1 MDLLSS
7 EVTNQDV
14 IELDQCV
21 FHSWSVQESAT
32 PLAIAGGQ
40 GCTLWDFDGK
50 KYLDFSSQLVNTN
63 IGHQHPKVI
72 AALKAQ
78 ADTLATIAP
87 AMANLARGMAAKR
100 ILAQAPSGFQK
111 VFFTNAGADANEN
124 AIRMARQFTGR
135 DKVLSAYRSYHGNT
149 GAAIAATGDFR
160 RIPNE
165 YSRGHVHFFNPYL
178 YRTEF
183 DAKTESEECTRAL
196 AHLKRVIEC
205 EGPNSIAAI
214 LLETIPGTAGFLLPP
229 EGYLQGVRE
238 IATQYGI
245 QLILDEVMVGFGR
258 TGKWFAFEH
267 FNVIPDLVTFAKG
280 VNSGYVP
287 AGGVIV
293 SQAICEFFKHEC
305 FMGGLTYSGHPL
317 AMSAIV
323 ATIDAME
330 EEGIVHYADQIGH
343 TLLGPSLIAL
353 MEHRS
358 VIGNIRGKGMFWAL
372 ELVEDRASK
381 QPLSNQKMA
390 QIKQKLTER
399 GLLTFIV
406 NNRIHVTPPLIIQPN
421 EIKHGVA
428 IIDQV
433 LAELDG

>member
-7 EVTNQDV
+7 EITNQDV
-14 IELDQCV
+14 IELDKNV
-21 FHSWSVQESAT
+21 FHSWSVQESVT
-32 PLAIAGGQ
+32 PIAIANGQ
-40 GCTLWDFDGK
+40 GCTMWDFDGK
-50 KYLDFSSQLVNTN
+50 EYLDFSSQLVNTN

-72 AALKAQ
+72 EALKAQ

-87 AMANLARGMAAKR
+87 ATANLTRGMAAKR
-100 ILAQAPSGFQK
+100 ILERAPTSFKK

-149 GAAIAATGDFR
+149 GSAIAATGDFR
-160 RIPNE
+160 RVPNE

-183 DAKTESEECTRAL
+183 NSTSEQEECERAL

-214 LLETIPGTAGFLLPP
+214 ILETIPGTAGFLLPP
-229 EGYLQGVRE
+229 EGYLQGVRD
-238 IATQYGI
+238 IATQHGI
-245 QLILDEVMVGFGR
+245 QLIFDEVMVGFGR

-267 FNVIPDLVTFAKG
+267 FNVTPDLVTFAKG

-287 AGGVIV
+287 VGGVMV
-293 SQAICEFFKHEC
+293 SEAICEFFKSEF

-317 AMSAIV
+317 AMSTIV
-323 ATIDAME
+323 AAIDAME
-330 EEGIVHYADQIGH
+330 EEGIIHYADEIGNS
-343 TLLGPSLIAL
+343 LLGPSLMAL
-353 MEHRS
+353 YDQRS
-358 VIGNIRGKGMFWAL
+358 VIGNIRGKGMFWAV
-372 ELVEDRASK
+372 ELVEDKSTK
-381 QPLSNQKMA
+381 EPLSNAKMGL
-390 QIKQKLTER
+390 IKQKLTER

-406 NNRIHVTPPLIIQPN
+406 NNRIHVTPPLIIKPN

-428 IIDQV
+428 IIDEV
-433 LAELDG
+433 LAEFD

>member
-7 EVTNQDV
+7 EITNQDV
-14 IELDQCV
+14 IELDKHV

-32 PLAIAGGQ
+32 PIAIANGQ
-40 GCTLWDFDGK
+40 GCTMWDFDGK
-50 KYLDFSSQLVNTN
+50 EYLDFSSQLVNTN

-72 AALKAQ
+72 EALKNQ

-87 AMANLARGMAAKR
+87 ATANFTRGMAAKR
-100 ILAQAPSGFQK
+100 ILERAPASFKK

-149 GAAIAATGDFR
+149 GSAIAATGDFR
-160 RIPNE
+160 RVPNE

-183 DAKTESEECTRAL
+183 NSTSEQEECERAL

-214 LLETIPGTAGFLLPP
+214 ILETIPGTAGFLLPP
-229 EGYLQGVRE
+229 EGYLQGVRD
-238 IATQYGI
+238 IATQHGI
-245 QLILDEVMVGFGR
+245 QLIFDEVMVGFGR

-267 FNVIPDLVTFAKG
+267 FNVTPDLVTFAKG

-287 AGGVIV
+287 VGGVMV
-293 SQAICEFFKHEC
+293 SEAICEFFKSEF

-317 AMSAIV
+317 AMSTIV
-323 ATIDAME
+323 AAIDAME
-330 EEGIVHYADQIGH
+330 EEGIIHYADEIGNS
-343 TLLGPSLIAL
+343 LLGPSLMAL
-353 MEHRS
+353 YDQRS
-358 VIGNIRGKGMFWAL
+358 VIGNIRGKGMFWAV
-372 ELVEDRASK
+372 ELVEDKSTK
-381 QPLSNQKMA
+381 EPLCNAKMGL
-390 QIKQKLTER
+390 IKQKLTER

-406 NNRIHVTPPLIIQPN
+406 NNRIHVTPPLIIKPN

-428 IIDQV
+428 IIDEV
-433 LAELDG
+433 LAEFD

>member
-7 EVTNQDV
+7 EITNQDV
-14 IELDQCV
+14 IELDKNV
-21 FHSWSVQESAT
+21 FHSWSIQESAT
-32 PLAIAGGQ
+32 PIAIASGQ
-40 GCTLWDFDGK
+40 GCTMWDFDGK
-50 KYLDFSSQLVNTN
+50 EYLDFSSQLVNTN

-72 AALKAQ
+72 EALKNQ

-87 AMANLARGMAAKR
+87 ATANYTRGIAAKR
-100 ILAQAPSGFQK
+100 ILERAPACFKK

-149 GAAIAATGDFR
+149 GSAIAATGDFR
-160 RIPNE
+160 RVPNE

-183 DAKTESEECTRAL
+183 NSTSEHEECERAL

-214 LLETIPGTAGFLLPP
+214 ILETIPGTAGFLLPP
-229 EGYLQGVRE
+229 EGYLQGVRD
-238 IATQYGI
+238 IATQHGI
-245 QLILDEVMVGFGR
+245 QLIFDEVMVGFGR

-267 FNVIPDLVTFAKG
+267 FNVTPDLVTFAKG

-287 AGGVIV
+287 VGGVIV
-293 SQAICEFFKHEC
+293 GEAICDFFKSEL

-317 AMSAIV
+317 AMSTIV
-323 ATIDAME
+323 AAIDAME
-330 EEGIVHYADQIGH
+330 EEGIIHYADEIGNS
-343 TLLGPSLIAL
+343 LLGPSLMAL
-353 MEHRS
+353 YDQRS
-358 VIGNIRGKGMFWAL
+358 VIGNIRGKGMFWAV
-372 ELVEDRASK
+372 ELVEDKSTK
-381 QPLSNQKMA
+381 EPLSNAKMGL
-390 QIKQKLTER
+390 IKQKLTER

-406 NNRIHVTPPLIIQPN
+406 NNRIHVTPPLIIKPN
-421 EIKHGVA
+421 EIKHGVS
-428 IIDQV
+428 IIDEV
-433 LAELDG
+433 LAEFD

>member
-7 EVTNQDV
+7 EITNQDV
-14 IELDQCV
+14 IELDKNV

-32 PLAIAGGQ
+32 PVAIAKGQ
-40 GCTLWDFDGK
+40 GCTMWDFDGK
-50 KYLDFSSQLVNTN
+50 EYLDFSSQLVNTN

-72 AALKAQ
+72 EALKAQ

-87 AMANLARGMAAKR
+87 ATANLTRGSAAKR
-100 ILAQAPSGFQK
+100 ILDRAPTSFKK

-160 RIPNE
+160 RVPNE

-183 DAKTESEECTRAL
+183 NATSEKEECERAL

-205 EGPNSIAAI
+205 EGPSSIAAI

-229 EGYLQGVRE
+229 EGYLQGVRD
-238 IATQYGI
+238 IATEHGI
-245 QLILDEVMVGFGR
+245 KLIFDEVMVGFGR

-267 FNVIPDLVTFAKG
+267 FNVTPDLVTFAKG

-287 AGGVIV
+287 VGGVIV
-293 SQAICEFFKHEC
+293 SDEICEFFKSEF

-317 AMSAIV
+317 AMSTIV
-323 ATIDAME
+323 AAIDAME
-330 EEGIVHYADQIGH
+330 EEGIIHYADEIGNS
-343 TLLGPSLIAL
+343 LLGPSLITL
-353 MEHRS
+353 MEKRNI
-358 VIGNIRGKGMFWAL
+358 IGDIRGKGMFWAV
-372 ELVEDRASK
+372 ELVEDRVTK
-381 QPLSNQKMA
+381 EPLSNAKMG
-390 QIKQKLTER
+390 QIKQKLTEK

-406 NNRIHVTPPLIIQPN
+406 NNRIHVTPPLIIKPN

-428 IIDQV
+428 IIDEV
-433 LAELDG
+433 LAHFD

>member
-7 EVTNQDV
+7 EITNQDV
-14 IELDQCV
+14 IELDKNV

-32 PLAIAGGQ
+32 PIAIARGQ
-40 GCTLWDFDGK
+40 GCTMWDFDGK
-50 KYLDFSSQLVNTN
+50 EYLDFSSQLVNTN

-72 AALKAQ
+72 EALKAQ

-87 AMANLARGMAAKR
+87 ATANLTRGTAAKR
-100 ILAQAPSGFQK
+100 ILDRAPSNFKK

-149 GAAIAATGDFR
+149 GSAIAATGDFR
-160 RIPNE
+160 RVPNE

-183 DAKTESEECTRAL
+183 NATSEKEECERAL
-196 AHLKRVIEC
+196 AHLERVIEC
-205 EGPNSIAAI
+205 EGPGSIAAI

-229 EGYLQGVRE
+229 EGYLQGVRDL
-238 IATQYGI
+238 ATKHGI
-245 QLILDEVMVGFGR
+245 QLIFDEVMVGFGR

-267 FNVIPDLVTFAKG
+267 FNVTPDLVTFAKG

-287 AGGVIV
+287 VGGVIV
-293 SQAICEFFKHEC
+293 SEDICEFFKSEF

-317 AMSAIV
+317 AMSTIV
-323 ATIDAME
+323 AAMDAME
-330 EEGIVHYADQIGH
+330 EEGIIHYADEIGNS
-343 TLLGPSLIAL
+343 LLGPSLIAL
-353 MEHRS
+353 MEKRS
-358 VIGNIRGKGMFWAL
+358 VIGNIRGKGMFWAV
-372 ELVEDRASK
+372 ELVEDRVTK
-381 QPLSNQKMA
+381 EPISNAKMG
-390 QIKQKLTER
+390 QIKQKFTEQ

-406 NNRIHVTPPLIIQPN
+406 NNRIHVTPPLIIKPN

-428 IIDQV
+428 IIDEV
-433 LAELDG
+433 LSQFD

>member
-7 EVTNQDV
+7 EITNQDV
-14 IELDQCV
+14 IELDKHV

-32 PLAIAGGQ
+32 PIAIANGQ
-40 GCTLWDFDGK
+40 GCTMWDFDGK
-50 KYLDFSSQLVNTN
+50 EYLDFSSQLVNTN

-72 AALKAQ
+72 EALKNQ

-87 AMANLARGMAAKR
+87 ATANFTRGMAAKR
-100 ILAQAPSGFQK
+100 ILERAPDSFKK

-149 GAAIAATGDFR
+149 GSAIAATGDFR
-160 RIPNE
+160 RVPNE

-183 DAKTESEECTRAL
+183 NSTSEQEECERAL

-214 LLETIPGTAGFLLPP
+214 ILETIPGTAGFLLPP
-229 EGYLQGVRE
+229 EGYLQGVRD
-238 IATQYGI
+238 IATQHGI
-245 QLILDEVMVGFGR
+245 QLIFDEVMVGFGR

-267 FNVIPDLVTFAKG
+267 FNVTPDLVTFAKG

-287 AGGVIV
+287 VGGVMV
-293 SQAICEFFKHEC
+293 SEAICEFFKSEF

-317 AMSAIV
+317 AMSTIV
-323 ATIDAME
+323 AAIDAME
-330 EEGIVHYADQIGH
+330 EEGIIHYADEIGNS
-343 TLLGPSLIAL
+343 LLGPSLMAL
-353 MEHRS
+353 YDQRS
-358 VIGNIRGKGMFWAL
+358 VIGNIRGKGMFWAV
-372 ELVEDRASK
+372 ELVEDRSTK
-381 QPLSNQKMA
+381 EPLSNTKMGL
-390 QIKQKLTER
+390 IKQKLTER

-406 NNRIHVTPPLIIQPN
+406 NNRIHVTPPLIIKPN

-428 IIDQV
+428 IIDEV
-433 LAELDG
+433 LAEFD

>member
-7 EVTNQDV
+7 EITNQDV
-14 IELDQCV
+14 IELDKHV

-32 PLAIAGGQ
+32 PIAIANGQ
-40 GCTLWDFDGK
+40 GCTMWDFDGK
-50 KYLDFSSQLVNTN
+50 EYLDFSSQLVNTN

-72 AALKAQ
+72 EALKNQ

-87 AMANLARGMAAKR
+87 ATANFTRGMAAKR
-100 ILAQAPSGFQK
+100 ILERAPASFKK

-149 GAAIAATGDFR
+149 GSAIAATGDFR
-160 RIPNE
+160 RVPNE

-183 DAKTESEECTRAL
+183 NSTSEQEECERAL
-196 AHLKRVIEC
+196 AHLKRVVEC

-214 LLETIPGTAGFLLPP
+214 ILETIPGTAGFLLPP
-229 EGYLQGVRE
+229 EGYLQGVRD
-238 IATQYGI
+238 IATQHGI
-245 QLILDEVMVGFGR
+245 QLIFDEVMVGFGR

-267 FNVIPDLVTFAKG
+267 FNVTPDLVTFAKG

-287 AGGVIV
+287 VGGVMV
-293 SQAICEFFKHEC
+293 SEAICEFFKSEF

-317 AMSAIV
+317 AMSTIV
-323 ATIDAME
+323 AAIDAME
-330 EEGIVHYADQIGH
+330 EEGIIHYADEIGNS
-343 TLLGPSLIAL
+343 LLGPSLMAL
-353 MEHRS
+353 YDQRS
-358 VIGNIRGKGMFWAL
+358 VIGNIRGKGMFWAV
-372 ELVEDRASK
+372 ELVEDKATK
-381 QPLSNQKMA
+381 EPLSNAKMGL
-390 QIKQKLTER
+390 IKQKLTER

-406 NNRIHVTPPLIIQPN
+406 NNRIHVTPPLIIKPN

-428 IIDQV
+428 IIDEV
-433 LAELDG
+433 LAEFD